1 MMQQLSLI
9 RIVAVLASA
18 PGQPVGDTT
27 EILEFLADLTVD
39 GWISAERWAAV
50 ADGCRARRVRG
61 GREEWTGLLVR
72 EEGRW
77 ALRPRDGGEDV
88 PWFILVQRLRPGE
101 YLTLQN
107 PNGDELGFRI
117 VNVETA

>member
-1 MMQQLSLI
+1 MQPSSLV

-18 PGQPVGDTT
+18 PGQPVGDTA

-50 ADGCRARRVRG
+50 ARDCRARWVRG
-61 GREEWTGLLVR
+61 GREEWTGLLVW

-77 ALRPRDGGEDV
+77 ALRPQDGGEDA
-88 PWFILVQRLRPGE
+88 PWFIVVQRLRPGE
-101 YLTLQN
+101 YMTLQH
-107 PNGDELGFRI
+107 PNGDQLGFRI
-117 VNVETA
+117 VNVETV